1 VHHRGDQP
9 PAGTPAEVPEAV
21 HEATRSLLRLR
32 GAADARRAAEDL
44 VRGLGGFLVTPDTAG
59 TSAMLADV
67 SFGSGEP
74 VLVDAPLESR
84 ARALLDRYLTT
95 FLLDARH
102 ALELSGRAERLAES
116 ASTDALTGLSNRRML
131 DRALGRLTDDDVVIL
146 LDLDH
151 FKKVNDGFGHAAG
164 DEVLR
169 VFGRVLRST
178 ARGRD
183 FVGRFGGEEFA
194 AIVGSPEGAEV
205 FLERLRAEWLVHR
218 PFPVTFSAGIARSVG
233 RADETIA
240 LADAALYR
248 AKDGGRDQWL
258 WATAQHPLAGE
269 APLDCVEPYLSDA
282 VLGRRKPA
290 VRLAL
295 DLLDNRVPRERIVV
309 DLLAA
314 AQRQVGDR
322 WHSNELTAADE
333 HLASGVAAAALDAL
347 TGETSSPA
355 GGSGVTVVACAEGD
369 WHSLAAQ
376 MFGES
381 LRSHG
386 VDVRVLGASTPA
398 DAVADFLARSGS
410 DSLAISCSVPTF
422 FPGAVHLADA
432 AHRVGVPV
440 LMGGRAFGADSRRA
454 ERLGADAWAQ
464 TAGAAAA
471 LLAQWRASPPS
482 VSREPTSVDAA
493 GMRLFLA
500 AEELGAAALGELAVR
515 LPVMAGYGPRQLNHT
530 REDLVFIVQF
540 LGAAVLAD
548 DESVFTDFVIWLRD
562 LLVHRGVPSS
572 ALPAGLQTLQPLV
585 QEVHTGASALLSAGR
600 NRLVT
605 APAGPVP
612 E

>member
-1 VHHRGDQP
+1 MAHQGDIP
-9 PAGTPAEVPEAV
+9 PGTPAEVPVVV
-21 HEATRSLLRLR
+21 HEATRSLLRLS
-32 GAADARRAAEDL
+32 GAAEARRAAEDL
-44 VRGLGGFLVTPDTAG
+44 VRGLGGSLVSPDTAD
-59 TSAMLADV
+59 TSAILADV
-67 SFGSGEP
+67 SFGYGEP
-74 VLVDAPLESR
+74 VLVDAPLGSK
-84 ARALLDRYLTT
+84 ARTLLDRHLTT
-95 FLLDARH
+95 FLLDASH

-194 AIVGSPEGAEV
+194 AVVGSPEGAEV
-205 FLERLRAEWLVHR
+205 FLERIRAEWLVHR

-233 RADETIA
+233 KADETIA
-240 LADAALYR
+240 LADAALYQ
-248 AKDGGRDQWL
+248 AKDAGRDQWV
-258 WATAQHPLAGE
+258 WASAQHPLAGE

-290 VRLAL
+290 VRLTL

-322 WHSNELTAADE
+322 WHVNELTAADE

-347 TGETSSPA
+347 TGESSSPA
-355 GGSGVTVVACAEGD
+355 GDGGVTVVTCAEGD

-398 DAVADFLARSGS
+398 DVVADFLVRSGS

-440 LMGGRAFGADSRRA
+440 MMGGRAFGTDSRRA
-454 ERLGADAWAQ
+454 QRLGADGWAQ
-464 TAGAAAA
+464 TAGEAAA
-471 LLAQWRASPPS
+471 LLAEWRASPPS
-482 VSREPTSVDAA
+482 VSRGPTTVDAA

-500 AEELGAAALGELAVR
+500 AETLGAAALAELADH
-515 LPVMAGYGPRQLNHT
+515 LPVMADYDSRQLSRT

-540 LGAAVLAD
+540 LGAAMLAD
-548 DESVFTDFVIWLRD
+548 DPSVFTDFVIWLRE
-562 LLVHRGVPSS
+562 LLVHRGVSPGVL
-572 ALPAGLQTLQPLV
+572 ATGLQALQPLV
-585 QEVHTGASALLSAGR
+585 LDVHPGATALLEAGHD
-600 NRLVT
+600 RLVT
-605 APAGPVP
+605 APA
-612 E
+612 